1 MREFKNNETASL
13 PAATNARNRIFLLCS
28 LLVSTLDDAI
38 SRLDN
43 KQDRSRPSCL
53 SELANLRVAVIVNL
67 LELPA
72 KNKLLWH
79 LLIEEIMRE
88 AEFDLT
94 DSIEVGK
101 LFVG

>member
-1 MREFKNNETASL
+1 MRQPVCPL
-13 PAATNARNRIFLLCS
+13 PPTIKIAYSYYYAAS

-38 SRLDN
+38 STLDN
-43 KQDRSRPSCL
+43 KPDRSRPSCL
-53 SELANLRVAVIVNL
+53 SELAHLRVAVIVNL

-79 LLIEEIMRE
+79 LLIKEIMRE